1 MRRLYPDQPLVGVGA
16 IIICHG
22 KILLQ
27 KRERAPDEG
36 KWSIPGGLVELGE
49 SLKQAVIREVK
60 EETGLKV
67 EKPELIDVV
76 ENIIPDE
83 KGKMKYHYI
92 IVDFFVELANE
103 RFEVSDKAGELRWV
117 ELDKAEDYDLPELLR
132 RFFRRNMQKLEKR
145 SSCR

>member
-76 ENIIPDE
+76 ENIIPNE

-103 RFEVSDKAGELRWV
+103 RFEVSDKAAELRWV
-117 ELDKAEDYDLPELLR
+117 ELDKAEDYDLPELLK
-132 RFFRRNMQKLEKR
+132 RFFRKNMQKLEKR
-145 SSCR
+145 NSCR

>member
-49 SLKQAVIREVK
+49 NLGRAVIREVK

-83 KGKMKYHYI
+83 KGKIKYHYI
-92 IVDFFVELANE
+92 IVDFFVELADE
-103 RFEVSDKAGELRWV
+103 RFEALEDAGELRWV
-117 ELDKAEDYDLPELLR
+117 ELDKAEDYDLPEILR
-132 RFFRRNMQKLEKR
+132 RFFRKNMQKLEKR
-145 SSCR
+145 NSCR